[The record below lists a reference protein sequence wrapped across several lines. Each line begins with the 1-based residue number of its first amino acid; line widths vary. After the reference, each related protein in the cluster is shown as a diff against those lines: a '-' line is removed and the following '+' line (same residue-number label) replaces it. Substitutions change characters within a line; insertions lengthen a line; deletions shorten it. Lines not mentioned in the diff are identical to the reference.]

1 VVRSA
6 AVDAARRQ
14 ARTAAGEDTAAVA
27 PPTQAAGRD
36 GHEAAVAAVEGAVAP
51 HAAQNVGVAEAVVVA
66 RVAKAEAR
74 AAIPAAAE
82 EAEVVRLPLL
92 PWPSPRNK
100 DTLSSTEEHL
110 SRTAGKPS

>member
-1 VVRSA
+1 
-6 AVDAARRQ
+6 
-14 ARTAAGEDTAAVA
+14 
-27 PPTQAAGRD
+27 
-36 GHEAAVAAVEGAVAP
+36 VAAVEGAVAP
-51 HAAQNVGVAEAVVVA
+51 HAAQNVGVAEAVVA